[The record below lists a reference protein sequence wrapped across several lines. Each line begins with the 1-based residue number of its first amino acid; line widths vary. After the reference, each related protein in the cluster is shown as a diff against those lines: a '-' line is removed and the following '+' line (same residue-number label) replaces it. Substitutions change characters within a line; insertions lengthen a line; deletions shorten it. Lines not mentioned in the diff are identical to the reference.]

1 MEQGHINYVQGSN
14 NYCIAAK
21 ISEFPNDIFTQKQ
34 RLSGAII
41 FHIIFAIY
49 LFKSILIVCNEYFM
63 NSIELIGKRLNLDQD
78 VLGATFMAIGSST
91 PEVFISLVS
100 IFASDSQEGIGSF
113 VGSAIFN
120 ILFIVGICGI
130 LVSGVFKIKFNF

>member
-1 MEQGHINYVQGSN
+1 MEYCVPASIND
-14 NYCIAAK
+14 
-21 ISEFPNDIFTQKQ
+21 FPKDVFTQKTRQ
-34 RLSGAII
+34 RGAIV

-49 LFKSILIVCNEYFM
+49 LFKSILIVCDEYFM

-100 IFASDSQEGIGSF
+100 LFASDSETGIGSS

-120 ILFIVGICGI
+120 ILFIVGICG
-130 LVSGVFKIKFNF
+130 LFVSEVNFQ

>member
-1 MEQGHINYVQGSN
+1 MENANIDSEPGSS

-21 ISEFPNDIFTQKQ
+21 ISEFPSDLFTQNQ
-34 RLSGAII
+34 RQSGAII

-63 NSIELIGKRLNLDQD
+63 NSIELIGKKLNLDQD

-100 IFASDSQEGIGSF
+100 IFASDSAEGIGSF

-130 LVSGVFKIKFNF
+130 LVSGVI